1 MRGRRS
7 AGGSDRSGEGR
18 GWSAAAGGCGCDRL
32 LLSIVASHLLLGDFV
47 GITWLAML
55 APIAA
60 FVDDGGITSFALL
73 VPIAAYVEGGI
84 TWLAVLGQWQCA
96 FSAP

>member
-47 GITWLAML
+47 GITSFALLVPIAAFVVDGGITWLAML

-60 FVDDGGITSFALL
+60 FVDDGGIR
-73 VPIAAYVEGGI
+73 
-84 TWLAVLGQWQCA
+84 LAMLGQWQCA